1 MMFSDNYKSHN
12 TFAFNP
18 TNPKIFQNFNE
29 YKSTIFLTIFVA
41 IKWIVLCCKSY
52 SKSKQ
57 KYLHATRIIHLVR
70 TQNFPKN

>member
-41 IKWIVLCCKSY
+41 IK
-52 SKSKQ
+52 
-57 KYLHATRIIHLVR
+57 
-70 TQNFPKN
+70 